1 MSKNYNLEVTYDF
14 ACNKLRTKEPAE
26 MARNSGAAW
35 DAVKGMITLEHLGKD
50 YTVTYPEGKVCYAA
64 WDGEVPLKDQ
74 ALLLHYLYSA
84 NGAPVQNKFISF
96 KELPDGAI
104 YIDPFYKRAIEPML
118 KIFGSNHELFL
129 RVAGKLG
136 GEKQALGDVSVTIP
150 VLPRVSIT
158 YVMWAADDEFPA
170 SGNIIFDASAPN
182 YLPTEDYAVVA
193 SNVVYKMAGMAREV

>member
-1 MSKNYNLEVTYDF
+1 MSKNYNLEVTYEY

-35 DAVKGMITLEHLGKD
+35 DADKGIITLRYLGED
-50 YTVTYPEGKVCYAA
+50 YTVTYPGGKICYAA
-64 WDGEVPLKDQ
+64 GDGEVPLKDQ
-74 ALLLHYLYSA
+74 ALLLHYLCTA
-84 NGAPVQNKFISF
+84 NGAPIQNKFISF

-104 YIDPFYKRAIEPML
+104 YTEPFYRRAIEPML
-118 KIFGSNHELFL
+118 KIFGSSHELFL

-136 GEKQALGDVSVTIP
+136 GEKQDLGDISVIIP
-150 VLPRVSIT
+150 ILPRVSIT

-170 SGNIIFDASAPN
+170 TGNIIFDASAPN

-193 SNVVYKMAGMAREV
+193 SNVVYKMAGMTKEA